1 MESSMTKTLDMTEIF
16 SCWIR
21 GNWNLSSN
29 SELDGCFWIIGRVGF
44 QTLKYGNEFDVF
56 GDIKINSCEFFL
68 ELQGNSYDNIGK
80 DKDSWKT
87 VKQYFT

>member
-29 SELDGCFWIIGRVGF
+29 SELDGCFWIIGRVGL
-44 QTLKYGNEFDVF
+44 QTLKYGNEF
-56 GDIKINSCEFFL
+56 
-68 ELQGNSYDNIGK
+68 ELQGNSYVSNCCYKDNIGK

>member
-1 MESSMTKTLDMTEIF
+1 MESSMTKTLDIDFQLLDTRELEPLVNDKEFITVT
-16 SCWIR
+16 
-21 GNWNLSSN
+21 NLVREAS
-29 SELDGCFWIIGRVGF
+29 FVY
-44 QTLKYGNEFDVF
+44 TDVF